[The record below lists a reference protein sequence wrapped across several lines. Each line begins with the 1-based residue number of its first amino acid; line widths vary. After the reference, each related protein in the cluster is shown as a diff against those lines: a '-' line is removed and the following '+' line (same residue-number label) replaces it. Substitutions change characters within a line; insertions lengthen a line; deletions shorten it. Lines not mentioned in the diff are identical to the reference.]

1 MVNVSTSAISWGQ
14 QSLGVRSAN
23 GDINL
28 ETARVEEGNLLPN
41 LNPQISASDY
51 IYLPL
56 EHTLVR
62 QVTFPL
68 KQPKFLD
75 KDMLLEELADTAS
88 IEPDDW
94 WLTWQV
100 KAVDNG
106 VAGMVFGIRKTLKDE
121 LAQNPP
127 WQGAPLLLIDG
138 WQRLNHWLTESHGD
152 IAVIDA
158 DAEGVFIGVH
168 QQGTWFGM
176 RRLNADMTNVE
187 VLDSVAQQV
196 MWSLQ
201 SMGYNQESMSVVGRI
216 SPAFESLF
224 PSSKVQKDLQIETSL
239 SHRHELTLRLAE
251 PTTADKKTLNIRH
264 GSWSNKS
271 ASPLLRTWQ
280 RPLLFTTVVCFL
292 WITLTVANNYR
303 MESQIS
309 SLNQDIEAAFHRG
322 LPEQPVIIDAIA
334 QLRQAAGK
342 NGQSSKSNVSNQL
355 AIISQV
361 FKETPWKMQSLNIR
375 KSGTTLAGKVNS
387 LDKLNTIKD
396 KLSQGLQLDVRV
408 ADTDLKGD
416 EVSFRI
422 SWI

>member
-1 MVNVSTSAISWGQ
+1 MENVSTSAISWCQ
-14 QSLGVRSAN
+14 QSLGFRSAN

-28 ETARVEEGNLLPN
+28 EPAHIEEGSILPS
-41 LNPQISASDY
+41 LNAEIASSNC

-56 EHTLVR
+56 ENMLVR
-62 QVTFPL
+62 HIKFPL

-94 WLTWQV
+94 WLTWRV
-100 KAVDNG
+100 KPVDDG
-106 VAGMVFGIRKTLKDE
+106 IAGMVFGIRKTLKDE

-127 WQGAPLLLIDG
+127 WQGTPLLLIDG
-138 WQRLNHWLTESHGD
+138 WQRLNHWLSESHGD
-152 IAVIDA
+152 VAVIDA
-158 DAEGVFIGVH
+158 DAEGVFLGVF

-176 RRLNADMTNVE
+176 RRLNADMTN
-187 VLDSVAQQV
+187 LDTHDSVAQQV

-201 SMGYNQESMSVVGRI
+201 SMGYNQELMAVVGRI
-216 SPAFESLF
+216 PPTFESLF
-224 PSSKVQKDLQIETSL
+224 PSSEIQNKLQIETSL
-239 SHRHELTLRLAE
+239 PHRHELTLQLAE
-251 PTTADKKTLNIRH
+251 PTPTDKKTLNIRH

-271 ASPLLRTWQ
+271 TSPLLRVWY
-280 RPLLFTTVVCFL
+280 RPMLFTAAACFF
-292 WITLTVANNYR
+292 WITLTVVNNYR

-309 SLNQDIEAAFHRG
+309 SLNQDIEIAFHRG

-334 QLRQAAGK
+334 QLRQAAGQ
-342 NGQSSKSNVSNQL
+342 NGQGSTSNISNQL
-355 AIISQV
+355 LVISQV
-361 FKETPWKMQSLNIR
+361 FKETPWKMQSLNIG

-396 KLSQGLQLDVRV
+396 KLSHGLQLDVRV

-422 SWI
+422 SWL